1 MNEIAE
7 LEGRISQALDRIGR
21 GLDALSGGAVAPAA
35 SGSAEEKLQKALE
48 SEQDTNAQLTE
59 RVRVI
64 KEKQEKTVSA
74 LEAKVARLMKDLD
87 TAAQELQR
95 QKRVVSD
102 LEDTTRALREAAA
115 AGVSDPELVNQA
127 MTAELEALRAAR
139 AVEIAELDAIMA
151 ELKPIVDAGE
161 AANA

>member
-21 GLDALSGGAVAPAA
+21 RLDTISGGITAPGAP
-35 SGSAEEKLQKALE
+35 GSAEEKLQKALQ

-59 RVRVI
+59 RVRAI
-64 KEKQEKTVSA
+64 KDKQEKTVNT

-87 TAAQELQR
+87 TASQELQR
-95 QKRVVSD
+95 QKRVVTD
-102 LEDTTRALREAAA
+102 LEDTTRALREAVE
-115 AGVSDPELVNQA
+115 AGVSDPALVNQA
-127 MTAELEALRAAR
+127 MTAELEALRSAR

-161 AANA
+161 TADA